1 MTDSAPSMALML
13 MAAVLLGSCLLVL
26 GEKGCVPAPD
36 VRPNPAYAHE
46 LPETP
51 IRTTDSGL
59 HNLMTS
65 AAGLTAASRS
75 QSGQQRSL
83 HLASQLLGQAAQA
96 FDKENEQLAIHL
108 VRQAMAILKT
118 EVLQSYDFN
127 RQSERTN
134 ETIRH
139 EWFEGHRWRTSWSQR
154 PRSRP

>member
-1 MTDSAPSMALML
+1 MTDSAPSMTLML
-13 MAAVLLGSCLLVL
+13 MAAVLLASCLLVL
-26 GEKGCVPAPD
+26 GKKGCVPAPD

-51 IRTTDSGL
+51 ILTADSRL
-59 HNLMTS
+59 HDLMTS
-65 AAGLTAASRS
+65 APGLTAASRS
-75 QSGQQRSL
+75 QSGKQRSL
-83 HLASQLLGQAAQA
+83 HLASQLLRQAEDA
-96 FDKENEQLAIHL
+96 FDKENERLAIYL

-118 EVLQSYDFN
+118 EVLQSYDLN

-134 ETIRH
+134 DTIRH